1 MPLFLLELAD
11 LALQTGKFTG
21 LSTYQT
27 RPYPGCGTC
36 PHILTG
42 KQSQTSKKKQVGIL
56 ESIAEGLQQM

>member
-1 MPLFLLELAD
+1 LDVFKQISSCLVPRSVTPMVYS
-11 LALQTGKFTG
+11 LALQ
-21 LSTYQT
+21 YAEA
-27 RPYPGCGTC
+27 PPC